1 MLQLLDRRSVERVAT
16 CVLDALALS
25 RKRDEAM
32 TSLLGRASQVGE
44 VRWFVPIFKV
54 KGKQPALC
62 YQHTLPYTLLYAC
75 NHITTSHAIDIVLL
89 QCNFST
95 AWLHDRFSTLPARA
109 LSASI
114 SCCSAAFSSESLLHR
129 TYTLLQQQAPLS

>member
-1 MLQLLDRRSVERVAT
+1 MNVDMLEGSETVSLRDVRCCNWCMEKVLSVRVQVAT

-25 RKRDEAM
+25 RKRDGAM
-32 TSLLGRASQVGE
+32 TSLLGRASRVGE

-75 NHITTSHAIDIVLL
+75 NHITTSHANDIVLL
-89 QCNFST
+89 RCKV
-95 AWLHDRFSTLPARA
+95 HDCL
-109 LSASI
+109 ASRSI
-114 SCCSAAFSSESLLHR
+114 KHTSR
-129 TYTLLQQQAPLS
+129 